1 MKNKIQA
8 GDKVVCRDSYYVKEN
23 AGAVGEV
30 VGVIPGLRDDLTVA
44 VVKYHNGTRMKV
56 PYTELELTSKNPLDD
71 EITISRKHFRDLVAM
86 NFGNMSLALVG
97 EKLKNLENDLF
108 GEPGENV

>member
-1 MKNKIQA
+1 MKNKIQV
-8 GDKVVCRDSYYVKEN
+8 GDKVVCRESYFVREN
-23 AGAVGEV
+23 SGAVGEV
-30 VGVIPGLRDDLTVA
+30 VGVIPGLRDDLTIA

-71 EITISRKHFRDLVAM
+71 EITISRKHFRDLVLM

-97 EKLKNLENDLF
+97 LRLKNLENDLF
-108 GEPGENV
+108 GEPSENV